1 MLKFRKPVVL
11 NVRECHLTFDC
22 GARRRYLV
30 KVRGASGVISPA
42 DQKIAQMMFRS
53 LKTFFSTLV
62 EHEGQ
67 SPAVSKLQLAT
78 AALLTRVASVH
89 SEMSQAR
96 QAKLHAVLRS
106 HFDLDDPAT
115 AMLLEESAA
124 VDRTAV
130 DLYCFTRQLNQFLN
144 DESRRRLVRM
154 MWEVVYADDRV
165 NELEDN
171 IIWRVADLLG
181 VTTRQ
186 RVELRQQIAP
196 DRVALLAGIA
206 SRHFTRALPLR
217 P

>member
-1 MLKFRKPVVL
+1 M
-11 NVRECHLTFDC
+11 
-22 GARRRYLV
+22 
-30 KVRGASGVISPA
+30 KVRGAAGGIGPA
-42 DQKIAQMMFRS
+42 DQKIAQMIFRS
-53 LKTFFSTLV
+53 FKTFLSTLV
-62 EHEGQ
+62 EHERQ

-78 AALLTRVASVH
+78 AALLTRVATVH
-89 SEMSQAR
+89 NEMSQAR
-96 QAKLHAVLRS
+96 RTKLHAVLRS

-115 AMLLEESAA
+115 ARLLRESAA

-130 DLYCFTRQLNQFLN
+130 DLYHFTRQLNQLLN

-154 MWEVVYADDRV
+154 MWEVVYADGRV

-206 SRHFTRALPLR
+206 SRHFHQGVAAPAVIKSR
-217 P
+217 

>member
-1 MLKFRKPVVL
+1 M
-11 NVRECHLTFDC
+11 
-22 GARRRYLV
+22 
-30 KVRGASGVISPA
+30 KVRGAAGGIGPA

-53 LKTFFSTLV
+53 LKTLFSTLV
-62 EHEGQ
+62 EHERQ

-78 AALLTRVASVH
+78 AALLTRVATVH
-89 SEMSQAR
+89 IEMSQAR
-96 QAKLHAVLRS
+96 RAKLHAVLRS

-130 DLYCFTRQLNQFLN
+130 DLYRFTHQLNQFLN

-154 MWEVVYADDRV
+154 MWEVVYADGRV
-165 NELEDN
+165 NGLEDN

-206 SRHFTRALPLR
+206 SRHFHQGVTAPAVTKSR
-217 P
+217 

>member
-1 MLKFRKPVVL
+1 M
-11 NVRECHLTFDC
+11 
-22 GARRRYLV
+22 
-30 KVRGASGVISPA
+30 KVRGAAGGIGPA

-53 LKTFFSTLV
+53 LKTLFSTLV
-62 EHEGQ
+62 EHERQ

-78 AALLTRVASVH
+78 AALLTRVATVH
-89 SEMSQAR
+89 IEMSQAR
-96 QAKLHAVLRS
+96 RAKLHAVLRS

-130 DLYCFTRQLNQFLN
+130 DLYRFTHELNQFLN

-154 MWEVVYADDRV
+154 MWEVVYADGRV
-165 NELEDN
+165 NGLEDN

-206 SRHFTRALPLR
+206 SRHSYQDFVAAVATESN
-217 P
+217 

>member
-1 MLKFRKPVVL
+1 M
-11 NVRECHLTFDC
+11 
-22 GARRRYLV
+22 
-30 KVRGASGVISPA
+30 KVRGAAGGIGPA
-42 DQKIAQMMFRS
+42 DQKIAQMIFRS
-53 LKTFFSTLV
+53 FKTFLSTLV
-62 EHEGQ
+62 EHERQ

-78 AALLTRVASVH
+78 AALLTRVATVH
-89 SEMSQAR
+89 IEMSQAR
-96 QAKLHAVLRS
+96 RTKLHAVLRS

-130 DLYCFTRQLNQFLN
+130 DLYRFTRQLNQLLN

-154 MWEVVYADDRV
+154 MWEVVYADGKV
-165 NELEDN
+165 NEIEDN

-206 SRHFTRALPLR
+206 SRHFHQGVAAPAVIKSR
-217 P
+217 